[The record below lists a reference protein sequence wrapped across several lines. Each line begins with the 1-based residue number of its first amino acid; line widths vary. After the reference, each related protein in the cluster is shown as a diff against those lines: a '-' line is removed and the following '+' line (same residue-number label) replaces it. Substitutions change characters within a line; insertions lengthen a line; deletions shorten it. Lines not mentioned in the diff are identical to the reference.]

1 MPQYSSSSTAQPSGA
16 VVNAVLNSSA
26 GTITYTV
33 TNPKGLSAVVTLPT
47 TQNPQDVATLND
59 IRRQL
64 AEQNGGSGLG
74 LNINGFGESLNTT
87 FVTANN
93 NAKQAQTIAIATNSA
108 VPDAPSPP
116 PPAAPAPVTPTESV
130 ASVSPSQVPVQGA
143 VDQNFIDANLVLPSV
158 TKTGTTTGTTT
169 PVDTST
175 TAQAAANLL
184 VQTDDEDKNLQNIV
198 GAQGEIVRAEDNIQN
213 NNRQISDNEQAQA
226 AAQEQQRQAQAFID
240 ENNAQL
246 ADDDLPDD
254 RRAELEANNAAQRA
268 SIAENAAVID
278 EAQANIDS
286 ATANNEQQTDSIIT
300 NQGVIGENSEAF
312 TANGSEIG
320 APVVADN
327 DPFEARRLELER
339 EADEQE
345 ETRAAADVDT
355 TSDQGL
361 PQDDGTTQGIQDQI
375 NDQDAAVQNA
385 AKTEALNQAT
395 LQSRLNQPSS
405 ADWRVRLSLGPGS
418 NYLYNAPS
426 AQGKNS
432 TDILAPLFRTNGVIF
447 PYTPTIETSYQAKY
461 QTSDLTHSNYRGYFY
476 QNSYINDVNIRGVF
490 TAQDTKEAEYLLAT
504 IHFFR
509 SVTKMFYGKDAE
521 AGTPPPLVYLS
532 GFGQFQYNNH
542 PCLVT
547 AFNYS
552 LPSDVDYIR
561 ANGFNNFGL
570 NLENRRNQ
578 SSGPAPG
585 GGLGGVFGAISR
597 LTNSGLAG
605 GSLTQTPSPSNVNQQ
620 VNNTNPTNS
629 TYVPTKMEISI
640 TLLPVQSRK
649 QISQQF
655 SLKSFASGDLLKG
668 GFW

>member
-1 MPQYSSSSTAQPSGA
+1 MAATPQQIADLARARAAIAGYNTAIQSYQTAITQQQQNIVVARGNIQEDRDQLRGADTLPDDQAAALEANITDNLVIIAQNEAAIEQNTDNIAQTETFIATQQEVIVEIESTAES
-16 VVNAVLNSSA
+16 
-26 GTITYTV
+26 
-33 TNPKGLSAVVTLPT
+33 TL
-47 TQNPQDVATLND
+47 D
-59 IRRQL
+59 
-64 AEQNGGSGLG
+64 
-74 LNINGFGESLNTT
+74 
-87 FVTANN
+87 
-93 NAKQAQTIAIATNSA
+93 
-108 VPDAPSPP
+108 
-116 PPAAPAPVTPTESV
+116 AAP
-130 ASVSPSQVPVQGA
+130 VPLAGA
-143 VDQNFIDANLVLPSV
+143 VDQNLVDANSPA
-158 TKTGTTTGTTT
+158 G
-169 PVDTST
+169 
-175 TAQAAANLL
+175 
-184 VQTDDEDKNLQNIV
+184 V
-198 GAQGEIVRAEDNIQN
+198 GDNDPFEEA
-213 NNRQISDNEQAQA
+213 RFQAQLEFDRERAVELTPEELDA
-226 AAQEQQRQAQAFID
+226 A
-240 ENNAQL
+240 
-246 ADDDLPDD
+246 
-254 RRAELEANNAAQRA
+254 
-268 SIAENAAVID
+268 
-278 EAQANIDS
+278 
-286 ATANNEQQTDSIIT
+286 
-300 NQGVIGENSEAF
+300 
-312 TANGSEIG
+312 
-320 APVVADN
+320 N
-327 DPFEARRLELER
+327 DPFEARRLELEQ
-339 EADEQE
+339 EANRAELAEQATEFDPAEAPGENIFDPGQTFNAGE
-345 ETRAAADVDT
+345 ESVFNPAAVDGQDPANATRANQNVIDANDP
-355 TSDQGL
+355 QGL
-361 PQDDGTTQGIQDQI
+361 GDEEAANKWKATQ
-375 NDQDAAVQNA
+375 
-385 AKTEALNQAT
+385 QAT

-476 QNSYINDVNIRGVF
+476 QNSFVNDVNVRGVF

-605 GSLTQTPSPSNVNQQ
+605 GSLPQTPSPSNVNQQ

>member
-1 MPQYSSSSTAQPSGA
+1 MAATPQQIADLARARAAIAGYNTAIQSYQTAITQEQQNIVVARGYIQEDRDQLRSANALPDDQVAALEASITDNLVIIAQNEAAIEQNIDNTAQTQNLIATQQAVIAEIESTAGS
-16 VVNAVLNSSA
+16 
-26 GTITYTV
+26 
-33 TNPKGLSAVVTLPT
+33 TL
-47 TQNPQDVATLND
+47 DA
-59 IRRQL
+59 
-64 AEQNGGSGLG
+64 A
-74 LNINGFGESLNTT
+74 
-87 FVTANN
+87 
-93 NAKQAQTIAIATNSA
+93 A
-108 VPDAPSPP
+108 VP
-116 PPAAPAPVTPTESV
+116 AA
-130 ASVSPSQVPVQGA
+130 GA
-143 VDQNFIDANLVLPSV
+143 VDQNFIDANDPQGPGDNDPFEAARLAAEERANADPADITL
-158 TKTGTTTGTTT
+158 T
-169 PVDTST
+169 PEE
-175 TAQAAANLL
+175 QAAA
-184 VQTDDEDKNLQNIV
+184 D
-198 GAQGEIVRAEDNIQN
+198 
-213 NNRQISDNEQAQA
+213 
-226 AAQEQQRQAQAFID
+226 
-240 ENNAQL
+240 
-246 ADDDLPDD
+246 
-254 RRAELEANNAAQRA
+254 
-268 SIAENAAVID
+268 
-278 EAQANIDS
+278 
-286 ATANNEQQTDSIIT
+286 
-300 NQGVIGENSEAF
+300 
-312 TANGSEIG
+312 
-320 APVVADN
+320 
-327 DPFEARRLELER
+327 DPFEARRLELEQ
-339 EADEQE
+339 EANRAELAQQATDVEPGLFNGQTDEFGGVDE
-345 ETRAAADVDT
+345 AIAARQAENV
-355 TSDQGL
+355 G
-361 PQDDGTTQGIQDQI
+361 
-375 NDQDAAVQNA
+375 DQDPANA
-385 AKTEALNQAT
+385 ARANQNVIDANDPQGSGDEEAVNKWKATQQAT

-476 QNSYINDVNIRGVF
+476 QNSFVNDVNVRGVF

-521 AGTPPPLVYLS
+521 AGTPPPLVFLS

-605 GSLTQTPSPSNVNQQ
+605 GSLPQTPSPSNVNQQ

>member
-1 MPQYSSSSTAQPSGA
+1 
-16 VVNAVLNSSA
+16 
-26 GTITYTV
+26 
-33 TNPKGLSAVVTLPT
+33 
-47 TQNPQDVATLND
+47 
-59 IRRQL
+59 L
-64 AEQNGGSGLG
+64 AEQATEFDPAEAPGE
-74 LNINGFGESLNTT
+74 NIFDPGQTFNAGEESVFN
-87 FVTANN
+87 
-93 NAKQAQTIAIATNSA
+93 
-108 VPDAPSPP
+108 
-116 PPAAPAPVTPTESV
+116 PAAVDGQDPANATR
-130 ASVSPSQVPVQGA
+130 A
-143 VDQNFIDANLVLPSV
+143 DQNVIDANDPQGS
-158 TKTGTTTGTTT
+158 G
-169 PVDTST
+169 D
-175 TAQAAANLL
+175 QEAAN
-184 VQTDDEDKNLQNIV
+184 KW
-198 GAQGEIVRAEDNIQN
+198 
-213 NNRQISDNEQAQA
+213 QA
-226 AAQEQQRQAQAFID
+226 
-240 ENNAQL
+240 
-246 ADDDLPDD
+246 
-254 RRAELEANNAAQRA
+254 
-268 SIAENAAVID
+268 
-278 EAQANIDS
+278 
-286 ATANNEQQTDSIIT
+286 
-300 NQGVIGENSEAF
+300 
-312 TANGSEIG
+312 
-320 APVVADN
+320 
-327 DPFEARRLELER
+327 
-339 EADEQE
+339 
-345 ETRAAADVDT
+345 
-355 TSDQGL
+355 
-361 PQDDGTTQGIQDQI
+361 TQ
-375 NDQDAAVQNA
+375 
-385 AKTEALNQAT
+385 QAT

-476 QNSYINDVNIRGVF
+476 QNSYVNDVNVRGVF

-585 GGLGGVFGAISR
+585 GGLSGVFGAISR
-597 LTNSGLAG
+597 LTNSGLSG
-605 GSLTQTPSPSNVNQQ
+605 GSLPQTPSPSNVNQQ

>member
-1 MPQYSSSSTAQPSGA
+1 MPATPQQIAEVARASTAIQGYQTAIVGYQVAITQQQQNIVSARGNIQEDRDQLRGADTLPDDQVAALEANITDNLVIIAQNEAAIEQNTDNIAQTQNLIATQQAFISEVESTAQSTLDAATVSANGA
-16 VVNAVLNSSA
+16 VN
-26 GTITYTV
+26 
-33 TNPKGLSAVVTLPT
+33 
-47 TQNPQDVATLND
+47 
-59 IRRQL
+59 
-64 AEQNGGSGLG
+64 
-74 LNINGFGESLNTT
+74 
-87 FVTANN
+87 
-93 NAKQAQTIAIATNSA
+93 
-108 VPDAPSPP
+108 
-116 PPAAPAPVTPTESV
+116 
-130 ASVSPSQVPVQGA
+130 
-143 VDQNFIDANLVLPSV
+143 QNFIDANDPQGPGDNDPFEAARLAAEERANADPADITL
-158 TKTGTTTGTTT
+158 T
-169 PVDTST
+169 PDE
-175 TAQAAANLL
+175 QAAA
-184 VQTDDEDKNLQNIV
+184 D
-198 GAQGEIVRAEDNIQN
+198 
-213 NNRQISDNEQAQA
+213 
-226 AAQEQQRQAQAFID
+226 
-240 ENNAQL
+240 
-246 ADDDLPDD
+246 
-254 RRAELEANNAAQRA
+254 
-268 SIAENAAVID
+268 
-278 EAQANIDS
+278 
-286 ATANNEQQTDSIIT
+286 
-300 NQGVIGENSEAF
+300 
-312 TANGSEIG
+312 
-320 APVVADN
+320 
-327 DPFEARRLELER
+327 DPFEARRLELEQ
-339 EADEQE
+339 EANRAELAEQATEFDPAEAPGENIFDPGQTFNAGE
-345 ETRAAADVDT
+345 ESVFNPAAVDGQDPANATRADQNVIDANDPQGSGDQEAANKW
-355 TSDQGL
+355 QA
-361 PQDDGTTQGIQDQI
+361 TQ
-375 NDQDAAVQNA
+375 
-385 AKTEALNQAT
+385 QAT

-476 QNSYINDVNIRGVF
+476 QNSYVNDVNVRGVF

-585 GGLGGVFGAISR
+585 GGLSGVFGAISR
-597 LTNSGLAG
+597 LTNSGLSG
-605 GSLTQTPSPSNVNQQ
+605 GSLPQTPSPSNVNQQ